1 MVSGDNNP
9 ADERTKMLKGLSLTE
24 LAKRIEELS
33 TQKQD
38 FIATTGAQ
46 AQMVVS
52 QNKPLMVVNDGAKTL
67 GEFPILGSAH
77 GQIGA
82 RTNIPA
88 VYYNR
93 MLAEQPALLATNVNH
108 WFNANPEPRMVRV
121 LKGNN
126 RAFLSNK
133 YQRVENEE
141 IAQVALPLLLQ
152 SGMQIVSCEVTERR
166 MYIQAIS
173 KNLEA
178 KVEGSRRV
186 GDIVHG
192 GVVIS
197 NSEIG
202 QGAVNVSEFDYYLA
216 CLNGLISGKLMNAS
230 HVGRKIEDNADLWA
244 DDTREADDK
253 AMILKVRDM
262 VTAALDKARFA
273 ARVERMSNLTQV
285 KIGANVQ
292 AAVEVLGTKIGAT
305 VEETGG
311 ILKALIEGGDLSAW
325 GVVNAVTAQAHTAL
339 TYDRAVD
346 FELAGGQLLDLQP
359 AEWSQ
364 VLGAEKAPVR
374 RRRKTVVTD
383 LAVAA

>member
-1 MVSGDNNP
+1 
-9 ADERTKMLKGLSLTE
+9 MLKGLSLTE
-24 LAKRIEELS
+24 LAQRIEGLK

-38 FIATTGAQ
+38 FIATTGSQ
-46 AQMVVS
+46 AKMVVS
-52 QNKPLMVVNDGAKTL
+52 ESKPLMVVNDGVKTL
-67 GEFPILGSAH
+67 GEFPILGTAH
-77 GQIGA
+77 SQIGVH
-82 RTNIPA
+82 TNIPA
-88 VYYNR
+88 PYYNR

-108 WFNANPEPRMVRV
+108 WFNANPAPRMVRA
-121 LKGNN
+121 LKGHN

-141 IAQVALPLLLQ
+141 IAQVALPLLLA
-152 SGMQIVSCEVTERR
+152 SGMQVVSCEVTERR

-173 KNLEA
+173 QKLEA

-202 QGAVNVSEFDYYLA
+202 QGAVMVSDFDYFLA
-216 CLNGLISGKLMNAS
+216 CLNGMMSTKLMNSS

-244 DDTREADDK
+244 DDTRKADDK

-262 VTAALDKARFA
+262 ITAALSPERFEARIA
-273 ARVERMSNLTQV
+273 KMSTLTSV
-285 KIGANVQ
+285 KIEGTVQ
-292 AAVEVLGTKIGAT
+292 ASVEVLGQKIGAT

-325 GVVNAVTAQAHTAL
+325 GVVNAVTAQAHTAKD
-339 TYDRAVD
+339 YDRAVD
-346 FELAGGQLLDLQP
+346 FELAGGMLLELP
-359 AEWSQ
+359 ASQ
-364 VLGAEKAPVR
+364 WREVLEADKVPVR
-374 RRRKTVVTD
+374 KPRKAKLVE
-383 LAVAA
+383 LAA

>member
-1 MVSGDNNP
+1 
-9 ADERTKMLKGLSLTE
+9 MLKGLTLTE

-38 FIATTGAQ
+38 FIADTGSQVA
-46 AQMVVS
+46 MSVVN
-52 QNKPLMVVNDGAKTL
+52 NKPELVVAEQGSY
-67 GEFPILGSAH
+67 PILSAAH
-77 GQIGA
+77 SQIGS
-82 RTNIPA
+82 RLNIPA

-93 MLAEQPALLATNVNH
+93 MLSEQPDLLANNVNH
-108 WFNANPEPRMVRV
+108 WFKANPEKRMVRT

-141 IAQVALPLLLQ
+141 IAQVALPLLLA

-202 QGAVNVSEFDYYLA
+202 QGAVSVSDFDYYLA
-216 CLNGLISGKLMNAS
+216 CLNGLISGRLMNAS

-262 VTAALDKARFA
+262 VTAALDKARFT
-273 ARVERMSNLTQV
+273 ARVERMSNLTQI
-285 KIGANVQ
+285 KMGGNVQ

-325 GVVNAVTAQAHTAL
+325 GVVNAVTAQAHTASD
-339 TYDRAVD
+339 YDRAVD
-346 FELAGGQLLDLQP
+346 FEMAGGQLLELKP
-359 AEWSQ
+359 NEWAE
-364 VLGAEKAPVR
+364 VLGAEKVPVR
-374 RRRKTVVTD
+374 RVRKQKL